1 MIRFT
6 KYHGCGN
13 NFIIVRESDVDG
25 MDYSQLALDMCN
37 VNTGIGADG
46 FIVVREDPALEMV
59 FYNMDGSRAPMCGNG
74 IRCFAAYCYDND
86 ICRKEEYPV
95 ETLAGTMVVKII
107 STDPFM
113 VRIDMGRP
121 LFDPESF
128 GVLDGSDE
136 FTDRAMHTSEGDFRA
151 SSCFMGT
158 VHTVIWVDEYPS
170 EIAASQLSNDPVFSE
185 KTNVNFVRVIDSETL
200 EIKTYERGVGFTCA
214 CGTGACAS
222 LVIGRREG
230 RNSEK
235 VTVLLPYGKLL
246 IEQLDDGTVMMTGPA
261 IKIAEGIYN

>member
-86 ICRKEEYPV
+86 ICKKEEYPV

-113 VRIDMGRP
+113 VRIWADLCSIRNLSESLTVQMNSQTGLCIHPKEISGR
-121 LFDPESF
+121 
-128 GVLDGSDE
+128 
-136 FTDRAMHTSEGDFRA
+136 
-151 SSCFMGT
+151 
-158 VHTVIWVDEYPS
+158 
-170 EIAASQLSNDPVFSE
+170 AAALW
-185 KTNVNFVRVIDSETL
+185 
-200 EIKTYERGVGFTCA
+200 ERY
-214 CGTGACAS
+214 
-222 LVIGRREG
+222 I
-230 RNSEK
+230 
-235 VTVLLPYGKLL
+235 
-246 IEQLDDGTVMMTGPA
+246 Q
-261 IKIAEGIYN
+261 